1 MEKNYSFVDVNGV
14 YHLAHSIQELRHE
27 MQLAR
32 EN

>member
-1 MEKNYSFVDVNGV
+1 MEKNYSFVDASGV
-14 YHLAHSIQELRHE
+14 YHVAHSVQELRHE